1 MFKVFLVDDEEF
13 VIMSLQ
19 ASLDWEE
26 YGFELA
32 GYALNG
38 EEAFEQIRLI
48 RPDVVFTDIRMPG
61 TSGLELIKRLKEAS
75 SRALFIVVSGYAEFA
90 FAQKAIKYGAFGY
103 CLKPFDEEE
112 IIGYLKKAKRL
123 LEETT
128 NAGEKRFLELIEND
142 SEDARIELKDALGAA
157 GIRMDSEVD
166 KYIVVSVGKIR
177 LNLERLG
184 SCISLKI
191 GYNKY
196 VYVLQTGDE
205 SHLWGVLKEAPA
217 DIRGIGVSNLFGRIE
232 ELRHAIDTAEL
243 RAYHPFATSKDR
255 VRSQQDIPI
264 HGGKNRTF
272 NLIFQYIN
280 DNFSSNV
287 SIQSIAKEFNVNANY
302 VSQLFKKEV
311 GTTFTEYVSKLRIEY
326 ACKLIASTDMSINE
340 IAEKAGY
347 DDYFYFSRIFK
358 RLMGK
363 SASNYRKYV

>member
-1 MFKVFLVDDEEF
+1 VIGMFKVFFVDDEEF

-48 RPDVVFTDIRMPG
+48 QPDVVFTDIRMPG

-128 NAGEKRFLELIEND
+128 NSGEMRILELIEDD
-142 SEDARIELKDALGAA
+142 SEDARKELSDALDAA
-157 GIRMDSEVD
+157 GIHMDSEAD
-166 KYIVVSVGKIR
+166 KYIVVSVGKIG
-177 LNLERLG
+177 LKLDRLG

-205 SHLWGVLKEAPA
+205 SRLWSVLKESPA
-217 DIRGIGVSNLFGRIE
+217 DIRGIGVSNPFGRIE

-243 RAYHPFATSKDR
+243 R
-255 VRSQQDIPI
+255 VRPQQELYIQ
-264 HGGKNRTF
+264 GGKNRTF
-272 NLIFQYIN
+272 NLIYQYIH

-287 SIQSIAKEFNVNANY
+287 SIQSIAKEFNVNAKY
-302 VSQLFKKEV
+302 VSQLFKKEL

-326 ACKLIASTDMSINE
+326 ACKLIASTDLPINE

-358 RLMGK
+358 RLMGTTP
-363 SASNYRKYV
+363 SAYRKQV